1 MPAQPLRTLLASS
14 TPILRGKPGSMIF
27 FSWFWEGEIFL
38 WPSCVHCQ
46 QVILKWLCNES
57 ECNPMM
63 LSKGVP
69 PSFLEG
75 YFKSIAVSWVKSLC
89 SCSCQQSFTSVCAS
103 AREGVVPGVGMA
115 GWKQEEG
122 IAAIYRACGAKICD
136 FRHMWMS
143 WCSSVLLKGGNC
155 FWLHGPTPHLSLWY
169 WFNPSTLPGG
179 SLAEKY
185 TFVFWFLL
193 FCFVFFSL

>member
-115 GWKQEEG
+115 AWS
-122 IAAIYRACGAKICD
+122 
-136 FRHMWMS
+136 HP
-143 WCSSVLLKGGNC
+143 SSLTLVLVQ
-155 FWLHGPTPHLSLWY
+155 P
-169 WFNPSTLPGG
+169 FNPSRRQL
-179 SLAEKY
+179 SWKIYVCLLV
-185 TFVFWFLL
+185 FVVL
-193 FCFVFFSL
+193 FCFFFSLMEVLLTRGLENMIVT